1 MCFTKLKLLLI
12 AIEAKGDNGMDSYIA
27 INPGQGA
34 RIQYATQGFFI
45 AQSAD
50 EVKKGVAQ
58 NGNRKIRNKKRKL
71 QKSWGDNLSLIRE

>member
-12 AIEAKGDNGMDSYIA
+12 AIEAKGENGMDSYIA

-50 EVKKGVAQ
+50 EVQSFINQVLTLNLGTYDDQ
-58 NGNRKIRNKKRKL
+58 FMMPRNDLR
-71 QKSWGDNLSLIRE
+71 